1 MSTYQ
6 DKSKR
11 WRFRWQ
17 ERQAD
22 GSILKVS
29 GTPKVNTRAG
39 AEEAQ
44 RLAIAEARRGPAT
57 PAPSPKT
64 VPTFA
69 AFAQTF
75 MSTYAATNNKPSERA
90 AKNSILRTH
99 LLPAVGDKRLDQIGT
114 GDVEELKAKLF
125 REWTKKQPDGCEE
138 QVNNAKRVNN
148 VLHVLSKILVH
159 ARDLDLI
166 EKTPKIKP
174 LKTKPAAFDF
184 LAEEELDALI
194 EGAKPEPMWLAAVL
208 LAAEAGLRLGELQ
221 ALRWAHVDFARGQL
235 QVMENHWRGQV
246 GAPKGGRDRIVPL
259 TPRLK
264 AALKDARHL
273 RGPLVLCRDD
283 GSYLSNTNFVAA
295 MKRMAKRGKVR
306 RVSWH
311 PLRHTFC
318 SHLAMRG
325 APAVAIKELAGHTT
339 IAVTNRYMH
348 LAPGGLKSA
357 IDLLAA
363 RG

>member
-6 DKSKR
+6 DGTGR
-11 WRFRWQ
+11 WRYRWQ
-17 ERQAD
+17 EKQRD
-22 GSILKVS
+22 GSLLKAS
-29 GTPKVNTRAG
+29 GTPRVNTRKG
-39 AEEAQ
+39 AEEAE
-44 RLAIAEARRGPAT
+44 RLAIAEARKGPA
-57 PAPSPKT
+57 PKVEAKSSPM
-64 VPTFA
+64 FA
-69 AFAQTF
+69 EFAKTF
-75 MSTYAATNNKPSERA
+75 MSTYAATNNKPSERT
-90 AKNSILRTH
+90 AKDSILRTH
-99 LLPAVGDKRLDQIGT
+99 LLPALGDKRLDQIGT
-114 GDVEELKAKLF
+114 GDVEALKAKLLVSD
-125 REWTKKQPDGCEE
+125 TNKDG
-138 QVNNAKRVNN
+138 VSAKRVNN
-148 VLHVLSKILVH
+148 VLHVLSKILTYALELELVD
-159 ARDLDLI
+159 R
-166 EKTPKIKP
+166 TPKVKP
-174 LKTKPAAFDF
+174 LKTKPAKFDF
-184 LAEEELDALI
+184 LTEEELDALV
-194 EGAKPEPMWLAAVL
+194 EGAKPEPMWLVAVL

-221 ALRWAHVDFARGQL
+221 ALKWAHVDLGRGQL
-235 QVMENHWRGQV
+235 QVIENHWRGQV
-246 GAPKGGRDRIVPL
+246 GAPKGGRDRVVPL

-348 LAPGGLKSA
+348 LAPGGLTTA
-357 IDLLAA
+357 IALLAA
-363 RG
+363 R